1 MSEVLQWV
9 GAVLVLAAFT
19 LSQWG
24 IWSVRSYRYLT
35 FNFIGGGGLAAAAV
49 ITRQW
54 GFVLLEGVWAVV
66 AGQGLVVRL
75 RRSSGDA
82 AAEPGLDAGAAR
94 VDSRREPHD
103 P

>member
-24 IWSVRSYRYLT
+24 VWSVRSYRYLT
-35 FNFIGGGGLAAAAV
+35 FNFIGGGGLAVAAV

-54 GFVLLEGVWAVV
+54 GFVLLEGVWSVV
-66 AGQGLVVRL
+66 AGQGLLARL
-75 RRSSGDA
+75 SRPSRAGTAAPGPDPGASGVNPPR
-82 AAEPGLDAGAAR
+82 E
-94 VDSRREPHD
+94 VDD